1 MSSKKINKIY
11 TFDNHSKVSSAI
23 KKGFLVKTAA
33 GNKIENINIYK
44 TIEEAESKLIEYLK
58 RGTCCWIVNY
68 NG

>member
-1 MSSKKINKIY
+1 MSKKINKIY
-11 TFDNHSKVSSAI
+11 TFDKRSEISSAI

-33 GNKIENINIYK
+33 GNKIENIDIYK